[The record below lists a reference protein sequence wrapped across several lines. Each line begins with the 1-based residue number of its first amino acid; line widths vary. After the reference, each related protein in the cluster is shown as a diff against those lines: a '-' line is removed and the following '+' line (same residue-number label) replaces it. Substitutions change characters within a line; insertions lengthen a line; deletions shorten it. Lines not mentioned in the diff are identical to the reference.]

1 MDLATSNLIKMA
13 LAEDIGSG
21 DVTSNFFLPAT
32 HQSKGRIITR
42 QPIVVAGIAVAEEV
56 FRQIDPTIIV
66 SQHVD
71 DGEQRAPGDILLELQ
86 GTTRSLLSTE
96 RVALNFLA
104 RLSGIATYTRTHVN
118 LVAGTGVTILDT
130 RKMTPGWR
138 TLEKEAVRAG
148 GGKNH
153 RLGLYDAIL
162 IKDNHLATLGPHI
175 DLSLPG
181 YIKKVRSQYP
191 HIKIE
196 VEADTLHQVEIFLKI
211 PEITTILLDNMSLEM
226 LAKAVALRNQHN
238 PAIRLEASGGIT
250 LKNLHSV
257 AQSGIDEISL
267 GALTHSAIWSDL
279 SLELFAK
286 NPE

>member
-1 MDLATSNLIKMA
+1 MDIATSDLIKMA
-13 LAEDIGSG
+13 LAEDIGPG
-21 DVTSNFFLPAT
+21 DITSDFFLPAT

-42 QPIVVAGIAVAEEV
+42 QPIVVAGIAVAAEV
-56 FRQIDPTIIV
+56 FRQINPRIIV
-66 SQHVD
+66 SPHVH
-71 DGEQRAPGDILLELQ
+71 DGEKREPGDILLELQ
-86 GTTRSLLSTE
+86 GPTLGLLAGE
-96 RVALNFLA
+96 RVALNFLG
-104 RLSGIATYTRTHVN
+104 RLAGIATFTRTHVD

-153 RLGLYDAIL
+153 RFGLYDAIL
-162 IKDNHLATLGPHI
+162 IKDNHLATLGMNI
-175 DLSLPG
+175 NLFLSG
-181 YIKKVRSQYP
+181 YVKKARSKYP

-196 VEADTLHQVEIFLKI
+196 VEAETLHQVEIFLKI
-211 PEITTILLDNMSLEM
+211 PEITTILLDNMNLEM
-226 LAKAVALRNQHN
+226 LGKAVALRNQHN

-250 LKNLHSV
+250 LKNLQSI

-279 SLELFAK
+279 SLELFPK
-286 NPE
+286 SPE